1 MYNQHNYGDNSSLK
15 KDVYVDSLPSSFTD
29 QDFRE
34 LFSGYQTTSLN
45 FKKHKT
51 GTQTGYGF
59 VSMESE
65 EEAQRA
71 MKELNGKQVRD
82 QTIRVLPSAKTE
94 SSKTNIYI
102 EGLPENWNEQTLK
115 KNYEQFGEITNVKIL
130 IDKITN
136 QRNGVAFVHFKDA
149 ASSTKAITETN
160 GTTPDG
166 SSRAL
171 AVRYARINKKKNEPG
186 YLYGGFGWG
195 MPRGRGAFRG
205 RGRGGRG
212 RRGRG
217 YGPYGAAFGYGWGG
231 PPGWGAPAAPWQQQ
245 WGGYQPYQPY

>member
-1 MYNQHNYGDNSSLK
+1 MYNQRNYSDSALK

-34 LFSGYQTTSLN
+34 LFSGYKTTSLN

-65 EEAQRA
+65 DEAQRA

-102 EGLPENWNEQTLK
+102 EGLPDNWDEQTLT
-115 KNYEQFGEITNVKIL
+115 KNYEQFGDITNVKIL
-130 IDKITN
+130 FDKITN
-136 QRNGVAFVHFKDA
+136 QRNGVAFVHFKEAEA
-149 ASSTKAITETN
+149 ASKAITDTN

-166 SSRAL
+166 SLRAL
-171 AVRYARINKKKNEPG
+171 AVRYARVNKKQKDPP
-186 YLYGGFGWG
+186 YQYMYTGFGWG
-195 MPRGRGAFRG
+195 VPRGRGAFRG
-205 RGRGGRG
+205 RGRG
-212 RRGRG
+212 RGRG
-217 YGPYGAAFGYGWGG
+217 FFPPYPGAF
-231 PPGWGAPAAPWQQQ
+231 GWGAPPGSWGPAPWQQSAYYSA
-245 WGGYQPYQPY
+245 YQPY